1 MIGALIGLGIAFVM
15 ASITLSII
23 NYTTEDTLNP
33 FYKFIENV
41 KTGGWVML
49 VFTFTMLPF
58 FGYTIQDKCARKEK
72 CNVEWKF
79 DEETG
84 NVKIDVTGSNVKDA
98 VVNFESNQN

>member
-1 MIGALIGLGIAFVM
+1 MIGVLIGLGIAFAM
-15 ASITLSII
+15 ASITLSVI
-23 NYTTEDTLNP
+23 NYTTEGIINP

-49 VFTFTMLPF
+49 ILIFTMLPIY
-58 FGYTIQDKCARKEK
+58 GYAIHDKCVRKEK

-98 VVNFESNQN
+98 IVNFESKQN